1 MNWMAALVMLNT
13 KSMLERTLDV
23 ILLDEERKH
32 PLRLPPPTIYR
43 FAEEDTESNVVL
55 ETRENGGVPLIK
67 GATLIKLVERL
78 TYHMYADPMLVRT
91 FLTTFRSFCL
101 TGELLDLLIE
111 RFHMPEPPWT
121 TAAASA
127 MVNGSSAG
135 SQDSSSSTNVN
146 EFNASDN
153 SATGSSENSTADPL
167 AAAIELTATS
177 REDVKRFRKQYQQ
190 PVQFRVLNV
199 LRHWVDHHFYDFE
212 RDDGLLQRLQVFL
225 DDVRGKFVRKWV
237 ESINK
242 IIERRR
248 RERLTGGAAEEPRE
262 ITFGFDRSPPV
273 VEWHLNCP
281 ESEWDLMT
289 LHPIEI
295 ARQLTLLEFELY
307 RAVKPSELVGS
318 VWTKKDKDVRS
329 PNLLRMIHH
338 TTNVTRWFEK
348 TIVETSNFEERVAV
362 VSRILEILIV
372 LQVNCQFLLN
382 IFIHSKISCYFFR
395 S

>member
-1 MNWMAALVMLNT
+1 MLP
-13 KSMLERTLDV
+13 KTLLS
-23 ILLDEERKH
+23 IH
-32 PLRLPPPTIYR
+32 I
-43 FAEEDTESNVVL
+43 
-55 ETRENGGVPLIK
+55 

-91 FLTTFRSFCL
+91 FLTTYRSFCSPA
-101 TGELLDLLIE
+101 ELLELLIE

-121 TAAASA
+121 TAAATAASLA
-127 MVNGSSAG
+127 AVNGGSG
-135 SQDSSSSTNVN
+135 SQDSTSSNN
-146 EFNASDN
+146 ADGGLFNP
-153 SATGSSENSTADPL
+153 SENGATSGLLSTEQAVDSVT
-167 AAAIELTATS
+167 ASVELTATS

-212 RDDGLLQRLQVFL
+212 RDPALLQRLQNFL

-242 IIERRR
+242 IVERRR
-248 RERLTGGAAEEPRE
+248 RECAAGGSGEEQRE

-295 ARQLTLLEFELY
+295 ARQLTLLEFDLY

-318 VWTKKDKDVRS
+318 VWTKKDKEQRS

-348 TIVETSNFEERVAV
+348 TIVETSNFEERIAV

-372 LQVNCQFLLN
+372 LQVSSFVLN
-382 IFIHSKISCYFFR
+382 KIKNV
-395 S
+395 